1 MLRLRYC
8 GELQVDITMGD
19 ADECVALDDAT
30 FIMLVVSGGLDPLG
44 WEKSG
49 GLLRMCNRRNSW
61 GWRSLSLQT
70 LEG

>member
-1 MLRLRYC
+1 
-8 GELQVDITMGD
+8 MGD